1 MFFES
6 NFLKKFLTETGS
18 AIAATCLG
26 NSQNLYVPN
35 FTTGLPFVGYDIK
48 IMESE
53 GKSMK
58 EIGHNQLGRIVV
70 KLPLPPGNMSTLY
83 KNDDMFE
90 KVYFR
95 RFPGYYDTMDA
106 GYKDENGYIYVTARD
121 DASFDKFLRDSIF
134 SKQFFF

>member
-1 MFFES
+1 
-6 NFLKKFLTETGS
+6 
-18 AIAATCLG
+18 
-26 NSQNLYVPN
+26 
-35 FTTGLPFVGYDIK
+35 
-48 IMESE
+48 MESE
-53 GKSMK
+53 GKAMK

-90 KVYFR
+90 KVYFK

-121 DASFDKFLRDSIF
+121 DVSFKEICDFLKFSNNFLNF
-134 SKQFFF
+134 SNGFSTF